1 MATLPA
7 LLTAEEFA
15 KMTFP
20 EDGVKRELKDGLVI
34 EMGHARF
41 GHELVKSKANR
52 ILDEWASRTDAGIV
66 LSETEY
72 LVSEH
77 VSYMPDVSFLTKER
91 ASAMD
96 PNRFAQG
103 APDLA
108 VEVVSSESAKYLEEK
123 VEDYLANG
131 SRGVWVLYP
140 EQRVIR
146 LHDRSGS
153 SRLLRETD
161 WVEDPDLL
169 PGFRA
174 PVKKFFEGLS
184 VKAAVK

>member
-1 MATLPA
+1 MATIPT

-15 KMTFP
+15 AMTLP
-20 EDGVKRELKDGLVI
+20 EDGVKRELKDGEIV
-34 EMGHARF
+34 EMGHAKF
-41 GHELVKSKANR
+41 GHEAVKANTIE
-52 ILDEWASRTDAGIV
+52 ILVSWAVATGAGKV
-66 LSETEY
+66 YSETEY

-91 ASAMD
+91 ADAMD
-96 PNRFAQG
+96 PDCFAQG

-108 VEVVSSESAKYLEEK
+108 VEVVSSESAEYLEGK

-140 EQRVIR
+140 EKRVIR
-146 LHDRSGS
+146 LHDRTGS
-153 SRLLRETD
+153 SRLLRDTD
-161 WVEDPDLL
+161 RIEDAELL

-174 PVKKFFEGLS
+174 PVVKFFEGLPA
-184 VKAAVK
+184 KAR